1 MKLNE
6 LSDEEKKV
14 IIYKGTEMPFTGK
27 YDNFFEKGIYICRQC
42 NSPLY
47 TSENKFDSGCGWP
60 AFDQEILGAVKNI
73 PDTDGIR
80 TEVICNTCGAHL
92 GHVFV
97 GENLTEKNKRYS
109 IYKRQRKLEDEI
121 CFS

>member
-97 GENLTEKNKRYS
+97 GENLTEKNKRYCINS
-109 IYKRQRKLEDEI
+109 ISMEFIPAKN
-121 CFS
+121 